1 MPRRSSPAPTPAS
14 TKVPHLTATRFV
26 AFGDGITEGLVQA
39 CPASAADPSDAAA
52 DGPLSRSPA
61 VMPPQARATPSP
73 TAYPEKLQQMLADRY
88 PQQPATVVNEGLG
101 GEEIAAAAERLSG
114 VLTLNSLQVLLL
126 QHGIQTLHVKHTA
139 GIPEV
144 VDGLRRMIQEARSR
158 RILVL
163 AATLLPERPGGCRAY
178 DYAEGLDDIIAANV
192 EIRRMIGT
200 EGAVLVDLY
209 EAFNGETSI
218 LIGEDG
224 LHPSAAGYQKIA
236 EAFFAGIKRHLE
248 D

>member
-1 MPRRSSPAPTPAS
+1 MPRKASPVPTPAS
-14 TKVPHLTATRFV
+14 TKVPHLSATRFV
-26 AFGDGITEGLVQA
+26 ALGDSITEGLVQA
-39 CPASAADPSDAAA
+39 CPASEDVAAA
-52 DGPLSRSPA
+52 ATDDALSPA
-61 VMPPQARATPSP
+61 VVAPPQGQAAPSP
-73 TAYPEKLQQMLADRY
+73 TAYPLKLQQMLADRY
-88 PQQPATVVNEGLG
+88 PSQSVTVVNAGLS
-101 GEEIAAAAERLSG
+101 GEEIAAAAANLSR
-114 VLTLNSLQVLLL
+114 VLTVNSPQVLLL
-126 QHGIQTLHVKHTA
+126 QHGIQTLHLKRAA

-158 RILVL
+158 SILVL
-163 AATLLPERPGGCRAY
+163 AATLLPERPGGCRAS
-178 DYAEGLDDIIAANV
+178 DYAEGQDDIIAANL

-209 EAFNGETSI
+209 EAFNGETGI

-236 EAFFAGIKRHLE
+236 EAFVAAIKRYLE